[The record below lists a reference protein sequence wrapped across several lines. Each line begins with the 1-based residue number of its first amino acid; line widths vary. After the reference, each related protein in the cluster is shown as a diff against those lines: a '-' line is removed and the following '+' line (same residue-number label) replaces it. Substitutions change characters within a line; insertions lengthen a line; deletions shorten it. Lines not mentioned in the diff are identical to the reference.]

1 VNEIPTTAEIMA
13 RRVRLGFPMPKP
25 VVIAHLVK
33 AEPGYVWEPWI
44 PEPPRPTRES
54 VKRAIMTL
62 TNVDAPAAWIILAR
76 ICAATGVSL
85 TELRGEGRSQP
96 VALAR
101 QFAAW
106 MLVNKRGLSL
116 NEAGRFLNRD
126 HTTIL
131 HAVRAIDAI
140 MDGRRP

>member
-1 VNEIPTTAEIMA
+1 VNAIPTTAEIMA
-13 RRVRLGFPMPKP
+13 RRVRLGWPMPRP
-25 VVIAHLVK
+25 VVIPPLVK
-33 AEPGYVWEPWI
+33 V
-44 PEPPRPTRES
+44 EPPAPTRES

-62 TNVDAPAAWIILAR
+62 TEMEAPAAWIVLAR

-85 TELRGEGRSQP
+85 TELRGEGRSRP

-101 QFAAW
+101 QFAMW
-106 MLVNKRGLSL
+106 MLVRKRGLSL
-116 NEAGRFLNRD
+116 NEAKLHFNRD

-131 HAVRAIDAI
+131 HGVRAIDAI